1 MKNSVSSTRPLAQ
14 AAKAR
19 RLRASV
25 LSWPAWLRVLA
36 VLPVCAI
43 LWLGVAWALAENVA

>member
-1 MKNSVSSTRPLAQ
+1 MKNSVFSERSLAPS
-14 AAKAR
+14 AKVR
-19 RLRASV
+19 GLRASV

-43 LWLGVAWALAENVA
+43 LWLGVVWALAENIA